1 VFTSVLWQFMTKFPP
16 LTYVFRCATYKQGWY
31 TRKRVDTPESWH
43 TVCLIFG
50 REVIAWNNIFQPFSL
65 EGIINDYPFLY
76 NTASYVFSF
85 LDQSSFLHVNF
96 LMVSQINSFISIYNS
111 FWLKIF
117 FFFMI
122 FKNIHN
128 QINILNL
135 ILSPVYQKEKIK

>member
-1 VFTSVLWQFMTKFPP
+1 
-16 LTYVFRCATYKQGWY
+16 
-31 TRKRVDTPESWH
+31 
-43 TVCLIFG
+43 
-50 REVIAWNNIFQPFSL
+50 
-65 EGIINDYPFLY
+65 
-76 NTASYVFSF
+76 
-85 LDQSSFLHVNF
+85 
-96 LMVSQINSFISIYNS
+96 MVSQINSFISIYNS